1 MWPIKAFCSPLG
13 SKFRKWTSFPDLTNE
28 NQNRTLAL
36 TVKKET
42 FLLIFS
48 VGLTASILEI
58 CILTAP
64 SCRCDGRVWVKWS
77 ACLLSRCSPVWLFP
91 APWTTAHQ
99 APLWHFPG
107 KNTGGGYNA
116 LLHRIF
122 STQGSNH
129 VSWVSCLAGRFF
141 YCWATRAAPAN
152 RAAENRAARQ
162 RETGSLVLLLVTVI
176 IILLFYWSIIHWT
189 NLQRP
194 NKYIC
199 TYLEIC
205 IRLCYHHSDHNIDN
219 FKGSDGSLMPL
230 PG

>member
-1 MWPIKAFCSPLG
+1 MEESGWNGVHACWVAAVLFDCFQPHEPRPI
-13 SKFRKWTSFPDLTNE
+13 R
-28 NQNRTLAL
+28 
-36 TVKKET
+36 
-42 FLLIFS
+42 LL
-48 VGLTASILEI
+48 
-58 CILTAP
+58 C
-64 SCRCDGRVWVKWS
+64 
-77 ACLLSRCSPVWLFP
+77 
-91 APWTTAHQ
+91 
-99 APLWHFPG
+99 LWHFPG
-107 KNTGGGYNA
+107 KNTGGGHNA

-152 RAAENRAARQ
+152 RAAENIASRQ
-162 RETGSLVLLLVTVI
+162 WETGSLVLLLVTVI

-189 NLQRP
+189 NLQRL

-205 IRLCYHHSDHNIDN
+205 ICLCYHHSDHNIDN
-219 FKGSDGSLMPL
+219 FKGSDASLMPL